1 MKPDAPSQLRY
12 HDCGRASAAGR
23 SPGGPGSRKR
33 PGPLPF
39 AAAGFTLPEM
49 LATMVIIAVLAAV
62 ALPRFFDKTSFDALR
77 YYDQSLA
84 AVRFAQKVAIAQRS
98 VSGIYVVVSGNSLS
112 VCYDAGCA
120 SRVTDPGSG
129 GALTLAAPG
138 GVSISASP
146 ATSFSFDALGKVAA
160 GTITVSVSAS
170 GEPTRTFT
178 VEGETGYAHP

>member
-1 MKPDAPSQLRY
+1 MPDAQAAIQ
-12 HDCGRASAAGR
+12 HDDCVRAGTAGR
-23 SPGGPGSRKR
+23 RPGGPGSRTR

-62 ALPRFFDKTSFDALR
+62 ALPRFFDKKSFDALR
-77 YYDQSLA
+77 YHDQSLA

-112 VCYDAGCA
+112 VCYDAACA

-138 GVSISASP
+138 GISISAAP
-146 ATSFSFDALGKVAA
+146 ASSFSFDALGKVAA
-160 GTITVSVSAS
+160 GTITVTVSAS
-170 GEPTRTFT
+170 GEPSRTFT

>member
-1 MKPDAPSQLRY
+1 MIADARSLKQHHSCVWPG
-12 HDCGRASAAGR
+12 CAGR
-23 SPGGPGSRKR
+23 TSGGPGSRKR

-62 ALPRFFDKTSFDALR
+62 ALPRFFDKKSFDALR

-98 VSGIYVVVSGNSLS
+98 VSGIYVVVSANTLS
-112 VCYDAGCA
+112 VCYDSGCA
-120 SRVTDPGSG
+120 SRVADPGTG

-138 GVSISASP
+138 GISISASP
-146 ATSFSFDALGKVAA
+146 ASSFSFDALGKVAA
-160 GTITVSVSAS
+160 GTITVTVSAS
-170 GEPTRTFT
+170 GEPSRTFT